1 MPPKKKSKEAH
12 KDKELEMEVD
22 NADDEDP
29 NQENLQVSTA
39 SRGFHPEGTYSWLE

>member
-22 NADDEDP
+22 NADDQDT

-39 SRGFHPEGTYSWLE
+39 SRGFHPEGTVFLA